1 MPGCIIYIRWKE
13 TTKPWVLVG
22 DAFIDKL
29 FFTLFAFFFFFF
41 FYCLCFYT
49 LTSAWLLWLESFGLS
64 VTGMYDCKCT
74 LVWKNDLCSQRSGFQ
89 SVYRKWVEGGGW
101 QVCVCERVRVTQ
113 SPPPRRGSH
122 VGCHSTG
129 HWAPPAAPVI
139 SLACQPFDG
148 KADTHTYLRHSSHGQ
163 APGKTVIRSSVN
175 ASSGDSW
182 GLKFKENSKH
192 KEQFASSII
201 SQANKEPFAACPG
214 LMCCIGWQLESTVA
228 SHAAILL
235 SLPLSHWHTD
245 TVTKASF

>member
-1 MPGCIIYIRWKE
+1 MTY
-13 TTKPWVLVG
+13 VLKG
-22 DAFIDKL
+22 QAFS
-29 FFTLFAFFFFFF
+29 
-41 FYCLCFYT
+41 LCT
-49 LTSAWLLWLESFGLS
+49 ENGWR
-64 VTGMYDCKCT
+64 V
-74 LVWKNDLCSQRSGFQ
+74 
-89 SVYRKWVEGGGW
+89 GGGR
-101 QVCVCERVRVTQ
+101 CVCASV
-113 SPPPRRGSH
+113 SGWHKAPPRRGSH

-163 APGKTVIRSSVN
+163 APGKTAIRSSVN

-214 LMCCIGWQLESTVA
+214 LTVGVHCGESRSDFIVAATVTLTHWHSYKGLVLIGCISNESITVA
-228 SHAAILL
+228 
-235 SLPLSHWHTD
+235 
-245 TVTKASF
+245 F

>member
-1 MPGCIIYIRWKE
+1 MKRN
-13 TTKPWVLVG
+13 
-22 DAFIDKL
+22 DKALSSCGRCFHWQTFFHPLCL
-29 FFTLFAFFFFFF
+29 FFFLFLLLPLLL
-41 FYCLCFYT
+41 YINLCMTPVTRELWIVCDRYV
-49 LTSAWLLWLESFGLS
+49 WLQMHACVEEWLMFSKVRLS
-64 VTGMYDCKCT
+64 VCVQKM
-74 LVWKNDLCSQRSGFQ
+74 
-89 SVYRKWVEGGGW
+89 GGGW
-101 QVCVCERVRVTQ
+101 GVAGVCVCERVRVTQ
-113 SPPPRRGSH
+113 SPPRRGSH

>member
-1 MPGCIIYIRWKE
+1 MTY
-13 TTKPWVLVG
+13 VLKG
-22 DAFIDKL
+22 QAFS
-29 FFTLFAFFFFFF
+29 
-41 FYCLCFYT
+41 LCT
-49 LTSAWLLWLESFGLS
+49 ENGWR
-64 VTGMYDCKCT
+64 V
-74 LVWKNDLCSQRSGFQ
+74 
-89 SVYRKWVEGGGW
+89 GGGR
-101 QVCVCERVRVTQ
+101 CVCASV
-113 SPPPRRGSH
+113 SGWHKAPPPRRGSH

>member
-1 MPGCIIYIRWKE
+1 MTY
-13 TTKPWVLVG
+13 VLKG
-22 DAFIDKL
+22 QAFS
-29 FFTLFAFFFFFF
+29 
-41 FYCLCFYT
+41 LCT
-49 LTSAWLLWLESFGLS
+49 ENGWR
-64 VTGMYDCKCT
+64 V
-74 LVWKNDLCSQRSGFQ
+74 
-89 SVYRKWVEGGGW
+89 GGGR
-101 QVCVCERVRVTQ
+101 CVCA
-113 SPPPRRGSH
+113 SMSGWHKAPPRRGSH

-129 HWAPPAAPVI
+129 RWAPPAAPVI

-163 APGKTVIRSSVN
+163 TPGKTAIRSSVN

-228 SHAAILL
+228 SHAVILL